1 MIPAQI
7 RLVLLAGAFLLVV
20 AVSAGAGLQIGTWR
34 ANSAHAGEVRAH
46 ASTVAALNGEI
57 QHLRGAI
64 AKQNEAVALLAAE
77 SERAKDAQRKAEEF
91 AAELARVSASRVARL
106 EQAVKNA
113 TTADEVLREYW
124 ELSK

>member
-7 RLVLLAGAFLLVV
+7 RPYLLAGAFLVVV
-20 AVSAGAGLQIGTWR
+20 AVSAGAGFQIGSWR
-34 ANSAHAGEVRAH
+34 ANSAHADEIRAN
-46 ASTVAALNGEI
+46 ASTVAELNGEI
-57 QHLRGAI
+57 LQLRGSLAI
-64 AKQNEAVALLAAE
+64 QNEAVAVLEAE
-77 SERAKDAQRKAEEF
+77 SRSAKDAQRKAEEF